1 MKTTDNEIKF
11 SGVTNR
17 HPYQVP
23 EGYFEDFQA
32 KMSRM
37 ARTQKTVPVSTWM
50 RVKPYVGL
58 AASFLLLM
66 GVGSL
71 FLQKVTPV
79 QDDEA
84 AMALYDELIPRS
96 DEDALWLADN
106 QETELSNE
114 DIADYLDAIG
124 TSIEDLYTEWL

>member
-1 MKTTDNEIKF
+1 MKKTDNEIKF
-11 SGVTNR
+11 SGVANR
-17 HPYQVP
+17 HPYKVP

-37 ARTQKTVPVSTWM
+37 AREQKTVPVSTWM

-58 AASFLLLM
+58 AASFLLLL

-79 QDDEA
+79 AEEDALPA
-84 AMALYDELIPRS
+84 AYEEIIPRS
-96 DEDALWLADN
+96 DEDLLWLSQNDEA
-106 QETELSNE
+106 QLSDDE
-114 DIADYLDAIG
+114 IADYLDYIG
-124 TSIEDLYTEWL
+124 TSVEDLYTEWL